1 MIAKSPAAARRPRY
15 HHGRLREAM
24 VEATVALVQELGPE
38 QVSVREAARRAGVS
52 SGAPFRHF
60 PNRTA
65 LLTAA
70 AEEAMRRF
78 QAEIAAAM
86 SEVEGEDP
94 LVRFSALALAYL
106 RWAVRNPT
114 LFEILGDRRMLD
126 LDASE
131 TLRDDIAATQA
142 LVIELLTEAAAK
154 GLLRSNDVFNQAL
167 NARSMAYGLARFH
180 IDRQLVEWDVEDADA
195 ERVMAEAL
203 RHYLRGIAADP
214 DRHAF
219 RV

>member
-1 MIAKSPAAARRPRY
+1 
-15 HHGRLREAM
+15 M

-60 PNRTA
+60 PNRAA

-78 QAEIAAAM
+78 LAEIETAMATVAA
-86 SEVEGEDP
+86 EDP
-94 LVRFSALALAYL
+94 LVRLSALALAYL

-126 LDASE
+126 LKASAS
-131 TLRDDIAATQA
+131 LRGDIAATQA
-142 LVIELLTEAAAK
+142 LVVALITEASAQ
-154 GLLRSNDVFNQAL
+154 GLLRSTDVFNQAL
-167 NARSMAYGLARFH
+167 NARAMAYGLARFH
-180 IDRQLVEWDVEDADA
+180 IDRQLIEWGV
-195 ERVMAEAL
+195 AEAAAEQTMAAAM
-203 RHYLRGIAADP
+203 RHYLRGIAVDP

-219 RV
+219 VV